1 MFGTG
6 YILKKL
12 PKKEINEHISARY
25 NQQTFEFHALLN
37 VFFIIIKSAKH
48 LAQDIY

>member
-12 PKKEINEHISARY
+12 PEKEINEHISTR
-25 NQQTFEFHALLN
+25 ERD
-37 VFFIIIKSAKH
+37 IIDKCLSFTVC
-48 LAQDIY
+48 